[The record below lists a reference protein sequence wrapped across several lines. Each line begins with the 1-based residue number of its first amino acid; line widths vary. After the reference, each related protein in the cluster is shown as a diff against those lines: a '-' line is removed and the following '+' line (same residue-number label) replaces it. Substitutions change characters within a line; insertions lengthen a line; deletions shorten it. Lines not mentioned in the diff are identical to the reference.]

1 MTFISYAQNFED
13 IILWRALKHIEN
25 GFYIDVGA
33 WSPDLDTVTRAFY
46 EHGWRGINVEP
57 NYEFHAQLQARRTRD
72 INLRIAISDKPG
84 TLVMNF
90 LSNPGLSTLDE
101 AIAQRHART
110 GLTIDKQDVVVTNLA
125 TLWKQHVPEDQD
137 VHFLKVDVEG
147 LEEAALRGNDWSKY
161 RPWIVVVEATLPMS
175 QQESHDTW
183 EPMLLAADYR
193 FAYADGLNRFYV
205 AHEHAELLPA
215 FKYPPNFFDDF
226 KLNAQ
231 HQAEFSAQQAFS
243 EASTAIMAERE
254 RVKWLENEWNA
265 AKNRVEEQISEVAAV
280 RDRTM
285 QLEVQLTN
293 RSQSLDSTTQVLTLE
308 RERVKWLENEWNA
321 AKSRAEEQISELAVV
336 RDRTMQLEVQLTKRS
351 QALDSTTQVLTQE
364 RERVKWL
371 ENEWNAAKVKIDE
384 LNGHSHYWW
393 TVADNMNHEL
403 QSVKSSYCWRISR
416 PLRDAFD
423 LLLRVW
429 IMFASIPK
437 TVKGSIRG
445 LLSSILAGLINFS
458 LAHPKIKVQALALLR
473 RSPALEA
480 RLRRFAAAR
489 GIIPGGKT
497 VLICS
502 EEKFERSIEH
512 LNLTPSVRRVYA
524 DLMAAK
530 ERCRKRGY

>member
-265 AKNRVEEQISEVAAV
+265 AK
-280 RDRTM
+280 
-285 QLEVQLTN
+285 
-293 RSQSLDSTTQVLTLE
+293 
-308 RERVKWLENEWNA
+308 
-321 AKSRAEEQISELAVV
+321 SRAEEQISELAVV